1 MQTLSH
7 EETIN
12 YYVLL
17 INRLY
22 LDLDRTL
29 DPLIELERY
38 KREGGI
44 SRIDFYNS
52 TSIEIIEEAIMKY
65 QTGIN
70 NIVSNNDSG
79 EL

>member
-1 MQTLSH
+1 MPALSH

-12 YYVLL
+12 YYLLL
-17 INRLY
+17 ITRLY
-22 LDLDRTL
+22 LDPDRTL

>member
-12 YYVLL
+12 YYILL

-22 LDLDRTL
+22 LDPDRTL

-38 KREGGI
+38 KREGGV